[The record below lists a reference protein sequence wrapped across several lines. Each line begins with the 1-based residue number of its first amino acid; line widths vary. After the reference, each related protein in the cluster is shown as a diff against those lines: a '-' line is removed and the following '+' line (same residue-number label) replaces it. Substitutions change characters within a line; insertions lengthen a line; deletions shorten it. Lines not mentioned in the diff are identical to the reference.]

1 MVSVTGPTQKQAGGQ
16 AALDRYGLLQ
26 AGLWSLR
33 AGPALI
39 LLLLIVVIG
48 LTTPVF
54 LTSRNIGN
62 IFSQTSVIAVVALG
76 QLLVIVT
83 RGIDL
88 SVGATIAL
96 SGVVGAIVYED
107 TKSSVLVIAAIL
119 GTGLAVGA
127 ANGLI
132 YVYGRVPHPFIVTLA
147 TLSIVRGLA
156 LWAAHGTL
164 ISGMPPIV
172 QTIGGGSVSWLPYSI
187 FVVAALALLCL
198 VLTTRMVWGRW
209 LYAVGGNP
217 EAARRAS
224 IPTRRVLVAVYV
236 LSGLA
241 AGFGGLITAGLIDA
255 GSPTAGDLAELD
267 SIAAVII
274 GGAGICWRPG
284 YRRQRARRG
293 VHDRRN
299 PQRAQP
305 PQRRRLLPADGDRG
319 RRPPR
324 RRGGRA
330 ATVHRGPGS
339 DRPSGAARMTSLV
352 DNRGARTEQRIPA
365 LALNDACKRFGAVT
379 ALDGISLDVHHGEVL
394 ALLGDNGA
402 GKSTLIKCLSGVHRL
417 DSGSIEMDGVPVA
430 IHAPSDARALGVET
444 VYQDLALFD
453 NLRPT
458 DNFYAGRELAAP
470 SFVPRSLRLLKRK
483 RMTEATR
490 DVLNRLQVALPDIN
504 ATVGLMSGGQRQ
516 AVAVSR
522 AAAFASK
529 VVILDE
535 PTAALGV
542 RESRRVLDLIL
553 RLRNENRAVIVVS
566 HAMDHVMEVADRAV
580 VLRRGRA
587 VGELIPSAETYTEI
601 VSLIV
606 GGGE

>member
-1 MVSVTGPTQKQAGGQ
+1 
-16 AALDRYGLLQ
+16 
-26 AGLWSLR
+26 
-33 AGPALI
+33 
-39 LLLLIVVIG
+39 
-48 LTTPVF
+48 
-54 LTSRNIGN
+54 
-62 IFSQTSVIAVVALG
+62 
-76 QLLVIVT
+76 
-83 RGIDL
+83 
-88 SVGATIAL
+88 
-96 SGVVGAIVYED
+96 
-107 TKSSVLVIAAIL
+107 
-119 GTGLAVGA
+119 
-127 ANGLI
+127 
-132 YVYGRVPHPFIVTLA
+132 
-147 TLSIVRGLA
+147 
-156 LWAAHGTL
+156 
-164 ISGMPPIV
+164 
-172 QTIGGGSVSWLPYSI
+172 
-187 FVVAALALLCL
+187 
-198 VLTTRMVWGRW
+198 
-209 LYAVGGNP
+209 
-217 EAARRAS
+217 
-224 IPTRRVLVAVYV
+224 
-236 LSGLA
+236 
-241 AGFGGLITAGLIDA
+241 
-255 GSPTAGDLAELD
+255 
-267 SIAAVII
+267 
-274 GGAGICWRPG
+274 
-284 YRRQRARRG
+284 
-293 VHDRRN
+293 
-299 PQRAQP
+299 
-305 PQRRRLLPADGDRG
+305 
-319 RRPPR
+319 
-324 RRGGRA
+324 
-330 ATVHRGPGS
+330 
-339 DRPSGAARMTSLV
+339 MTSLV
-352 DNRGARTEQRIPA
+352 DNRGARTEQPIPA